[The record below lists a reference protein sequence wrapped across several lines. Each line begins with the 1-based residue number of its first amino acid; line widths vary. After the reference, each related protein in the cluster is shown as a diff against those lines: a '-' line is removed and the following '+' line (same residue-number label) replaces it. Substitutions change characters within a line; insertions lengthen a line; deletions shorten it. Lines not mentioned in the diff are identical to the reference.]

1 MYPSLFFGEPSRA
14 ELFTQRAE
22 PSRALWFQKPSQNE
36 PDFFLRAFLKQNKSD
51 GIEFQ
56 DFHWDNNGPKK
67 FLLKSILQVPRKSF
81 LPGLYWYS
89 TQYDEVPVFIFKTN
103 IDWPWLFAGFP
114 ATDYNLYWDIW
125 VYVLKSKSTLQFK
138 AILI

>member
-36 PDFFLRAFLKQNKSD
+36 PDSFPPEPFWNRNKSND
-51 GIEFQ
+51 IEFQ

-81 LPGLYWYS
+81 LLGLYWYS
-89 TQYDEVPVFIFKTN
+89 TQYDEVPVFIFKTD
-103 IDWPWLFAGFP
+103 IDWPWLFADL
-114 ATDYNLYWDIW
+114 T
-125 VYVLKSKSTLQFK
+125 
-138 AILI
+138 AIN